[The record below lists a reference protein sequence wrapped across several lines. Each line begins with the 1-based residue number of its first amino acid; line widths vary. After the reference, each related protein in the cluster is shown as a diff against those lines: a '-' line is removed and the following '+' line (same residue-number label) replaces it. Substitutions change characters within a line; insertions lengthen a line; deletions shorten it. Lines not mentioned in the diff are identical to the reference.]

1 MFKEVEIKMKIVKIN
16 ALWCSGCLYMKK
28 VWKEVI
34 NTYPNLE
41 IVEYDYDMDEDIVKT
56 YNPGE
61 ILPVAIFYK
70 DNTEYKR
77 LKGEHSKEEII
88 DIIKECL

>member
-1 MFKEVEIKMKIVKIN
+1 MKIVRIN

-28 VWKEVI
+28 VWKEVESI
-34 NTYPNLE
+34 YPNLDIE
-41 IVEYDYDMDEDIVKT
+41 TYDYDMDEEKVLS

-70 DNTEYKR
+70 DDIEYKR
-77 LKGEHSKEEII
+77 LNGEHKKEEII

>member
-1 MFKEVEIKMKIVKIN
+1 MKIVKIN

-28 VWKEVI
+28 VWKEVLGD
-34 NTYPNLE
+34 YPNLD
-41 IVEYDYDMDEDIVKT
+41 ISEYDYDMDEDIVKT

-70 DNTEYKR
+70 DGMELKR
-77 LKGEHSKEEII
+77 LKGEHTKEEIEKVI
-88 DIIKECL
+88 EECL

>member
-1 MFKEVEIKMKIVKIN
+1 MKIVKIN

-28 VWKEVI
+28 VWKEVL
-34 NTYPNLE
+34 NVYPDLDITE
-41 IVEYDYDMDEDIVKT
+41 LDYDMDEEEVKP

-70 DNTEYKR
+70 GNTEYKR
-77 LKGEHSKEEII
+77 LTGEHKAEEII
-88 DIIKECL
+88 EIIKECL

>member
-1 MFKEVEIKMKIVKIN
+1 MKIVKIN

-28 VWKEVI
+28 VWKEVLKEF
-34 NTYPNLE
+34 NNLD
-41 IVEYDYDMDEDIVKT
+41 ILEYDYDMDEEIVKT

-70 DNTEYKR
+70 DGKEYKR
-77 LKGEHSKEEII
+77 LLGEHTSNEII
-88 DIIKECL
+88 EVIKECL